1 MLGCHL
7 INPIFTAE
15 IRKDRMKSPFAF
27 TGFLVLLVACQSQR
41 PSGQVPLAIS
51 DYTGTYVSEGYP
63 LRDQGYDW
71 VGVSIDPLS
80 DSTAHIAVRSRI
92 DQKRATCTFDSD
104 ASLTDHGTLVVPFE
118 DTRFFLSLSGD
129 SLKIWGENEKS
140 SNLLYYFCSGGAT
153 LEGTYV
159 RLEGPIDET
168 QLSGQGFEKELSLQG
183 ITFKVEELY
192 SRFETLLSIKP
203 EGLES
208 DNRPVTHRIYGWVS
222 GAEMEDLNS
231 DGSPELLVYIH
242 SSEGANRTQV
252 IGYSVNDGKS
262 MSQVSVPDIRDNPEA
277 SQGYLGY
284 DEYAVIETSLVQRF
298 PLFKLTDAGYEP
310 AGVTR
315 QVQYRLREGEASRQ
329 FVIDRMTT
337 Y

>member
-1 MLGCHL
+1 MKPVIAFLTGICLLL
-7 INPIFTAE
+7 ISCQYREANRPQQ
-15 IRKDRMKSPFAF
+15 SS
-27 TGFLVLLVACQSQR
+27 VADF
-41 PSGQVPLAIS
+41 SGI
-51 DYTGTYVSEGYP
+51 YVSEGFA
-63 LRDQGYDW
+63 QQEEGYDW
-71 VGVSIDPLS
+71 VGVNIAFLS
-80 DSTAHIAVRSRI
+80 DTSAHVAVRSRI

-104 ASLTDHGTLVVPFE
+104 AKLTGSGQLAIDFE
-118 DTRFFLSLSGD
+118 DKHILLALTGD
-129 SLKIWGENEKS
+129 SLKIWGEDEKS
-140 SNLLYYFCSGGAT
+140 SNLLHYFCSGGAT

-159 RLEGPIDET
+159 RIEGPIDET

-183 ITFKVEELY
+183 VTFNVEELY
-192 SRFETLLSIKP
+192 SGFETLLSIEP

-222 GAEMEDLNS
+222 GAEVEDLNS

-277 SQGYLGY
+277 GQGYLGY
-284 DEYAVIETSLVQRF
+284 DEYAVVETSLVQRF

-310 AGVTR
+310 TGVTR
-315 QVQYRLREGEASRQ
+315 QIQYRLREGEASRQ